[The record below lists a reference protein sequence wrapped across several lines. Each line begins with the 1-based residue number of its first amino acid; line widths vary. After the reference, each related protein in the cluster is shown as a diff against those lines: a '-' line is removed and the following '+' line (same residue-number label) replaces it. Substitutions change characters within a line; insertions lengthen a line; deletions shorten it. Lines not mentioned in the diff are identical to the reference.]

1 MKSIKKQNIIKA
13 LDTLELIKWLNF
25 KFQVDSREIN
35 NIYDN
40 YKNEEPEII
49 VFTHWI
55 TYINDRMKKVS
66 PELWEKWVNF
76 FGYII
81 KRYKTEI
88 NNFKDFDEFKVKI
101 EEIKDEIGPDRKI
114 EQMYPQDWGNI
125 LYTLWILGKFYEKS
139 FLIFLEDVFKN
150 LKSTKKNRNES
161 ELVFLGFLLTLLSYS
176 ATDKNGKLKFFHEKL
191 TSFFQNF
198 RTMGA
203 DIEKQFF
210 SYRNL
215 NWKNWL
221 SNKRYNSKR
230 LMACLR
236 DLIRAKFFIKQFRSI
251 EKQHINKY
259 PNLFSKDDINWFSLN
274 LNDLELPGD
283 RWNIR
288 FFLPAVLKVCSFNI
302 KRYDNASR
310 MTREIYDTLKSI
322 SLKNNLIKSDNDFG
336 YYPIDM
342 DFTFWFV
349 PKYCEN
355 NYCNNCPFGPEG
367 FQCRPNLE
375 KCSFYENGEIECFGK
390 EKCPIFNKKGM
401 GMCGLSF

>member
-161 ELVFLGFLLTLLSYS
+161 ELVFLGFFLTLLSYS
-176 ATDKNGKLKFFHEKL
+176 ATDKNGKLKFFHE
-191 TSFFQNF
+191 
-198 RTMGA
+198 
-203 DIEKQFF
+203 
-210 SYRNL
+210 
-215 NWKNWL
+215 
-221 SNKRYNSKR
+221 
-230 LMACLR
+230 
-236 DLIRAKFFIKQFRSI
+236 
-251 EKQHINKY
+251 
-259 PNLFSKDDINWFSLN
+259 
-274 LNDLELPGD
+274 
-283 RWNIR
+283 
-288 FFLPAVLKVCSFNI
+288 
-302 KRYDNASR
+302 
-310 MTREIYDTLKSI
+310 
-322 SLKNNLIKSDNDFG
+322 
-336 YYPIDM
+336 
-342 DFTFWFV
+342 
-349 PKYCEN
+349 
-355 NYCNNCPFGPEG
+355 
-367 FQCRPNLE
+367 
-375 KCSFYENGEIECFGK
+375 
-390 EKCPIFNKKGM
+390 
-401 GMCGLSF
+401 